1 MTAPVRVDTVTF
13 TDATDFDALAHQ
25 VLRGDGGFGAYP
37 SDNAPVDWVF
47 RAYDQ
52 VLGTPFAGR
61 LSAGVAACL
70 TCAEPEVR
78 AQALLFFQTWP
89 HAAGCERILD
99 LLTGDRRLFAGIPD
113 PLHTGVDLEWQL
125 LAALAAGLGRAGL
138 GRADQ
143 RAAELAR
150 AEALR
155 PGKAQPVI
163 GALASTAPDWVLA
176 HAEDIV
182 RATAEAGIT
191 ILITLQDG
199 GRDLVR
205 HAARIAPLCRRD
217 PRFEDYVSRFI
228 DDPATRQ
235 AILDTFRSTV
245 RTESRPR

>member
-1 MTAPVRVDTVTF
+1 MTAPLRVDTVTF

-125 LAALAAGLGRAGL
+125 LAALAARLDS
-138 GRADQ
+138 ADQ
-143 RAAELAR
+143 RAVDLAR

-155 PGKAQPVI
+155 PGKAQPVV
-163 GALASTAPDWVLA
+163 GALASIAPDWVLA

-182 RATAEAGIT
+182 LATPEAGIT
-191 ILITLQDG
+191 ILIALQAG
-199 GRDLVR
+199 SRDLAR
-205 HAARIAPLCRRD
+205 LAARIAPLCRRD
-217 PRFEDYVSRFI
+217 PGFEDRFEDYVSRFI

-235 AILDTFRSTV
+235 AILDIVRSTV
-245 RTESRPR
+245 DGGHP